1 MRTLQSKSKILRLT
15 AVIAGIAML
24 GAGCSSSGSDSSA
37 GTGSSSGGTGSTGA
51 AAKTELNV
59 MIMTE
64 ANGDQTEAKVW
75 EDTVKL
81 YGEKNPNVKINLQ
94 LQNFGGVEQHRTWVT
109 TQLIGG
115 NAPDIFTTR
124 YIWDQE
130 DLKKGLLV
138 DLTPYYSKKNPY
150 LDNKSWE
157 EVFPKSMLTRL
168 IGDGKSYASVP
179 TNVDSVRI
187 LYNKDLFAKAGIQN
201 IPKTWNEFLDAQEKL
216 KKAGIT
222 PFGFPNTKPGDYNYS
237 WTTRI
242 LTEELIAN
250 QYDQMDV
257 NKSGFIEVN
266 EYARAVDQGL
276 VDITKS
282 PYKDVF
288 PIIKNWSQY
297 WAKGFNGIDFDTST
311 DMFLRGDVAMI
322 MRTSGQSKV
331 VYESSA
337 RKFEVAAFP
346 LPYLTKENHPDAVG
360 KLMEIGGVP
369 AGNMAIPKTIKPE
382 KLDAAVD
389 FMAFLTSPKIQGMHA
404 DKLYRNPA
412 TSTADLPDKLKGFL
426 FTGDPMKLNIYG
438 GEVDK
443 NVTENNQKLGQLYLE
458 GSLQVDKYL
467 TDLKRVMVDGVKQK
481 KDENKWSAENNY
493 GIK

>member
-1 MRTLQSKSKILRLT
+1 MKRTRNSLSLLAIGTVFAFT
-15 AVIAGIAML
+15 AVA
-24 GAGCSSSGSDSSA
+24 CSSTPPSSEAVSGNQSGSL
-37 GTGSSSGGTGSTGA
+37 
-51 AAKTELNV
+51 AKTELNV
-59 MIMTE
+59 MVMTD
-64 ANGDQTEAKVW
+64 ANGDQAEQTIW
-75 EDTVKL
+75 DDTLKM
-81 YGEKNPNVKINLQ
+81 YAEINPNVKINLQ

-138 DLTPYYSKKNPY
+138 DLTPYYSKKNAN
-150 LDNKSWE
+150 LGDKSWE
-157 EVFPKSMLTRL
+157 EVFPKSVLQRL
-168 IGDGKSYASVP
+168 QGENKTYASVP
-179 TNVDSVRI
+179 TNIDSVRV

-201 IPKTWNEFLDAQEKL
+201 VPKTWNEFLDAQEKL
-216 KKAGIT
+216 KKTGVT

-242 LTEELIAN
+242 LTEELIAG
-250 QYDQMDV
+250 QYENMDL
-257 NKSGFIEVN
+257 NKSGFIELN
-266 EYARAVDQGL
+266 EYVRAVDQGI
-276 VDITKS
+276 VDITKA

-297 WAKGFNGIDFDTST
+297 WPKGYNGVDFNTTS
-311 DMFLRGDVAMI
+311 DMFLRGEVAMI
-322 MRTSGQSKV
+322 MRTSGQSKPI
-331 VYESSA
+331 YESNA
-337 RKFEVAAFP
+337 RKFEIAAFP

-389 FMAFLTSPKIQGMHA
+389 FMAFITSAKIQGMHA
-404 DKLYRNPA
+404 EMLYRTPA
-412 TSTADLPDKLKGFL
+412 ISNADLPEKLKGFA
-426 FTGDPMKLNIYG
+426 FVGEPMKLNIYG

-443 NVTENNQKLGQLYLE
+443 NVTENNQKMGQLYLE

-467 TDLKRVMVDGVKQK
+467 SDLKKVMLDFVKQK
-481 KDENKWSAENNY
+481 KDENNWNPENNY